1 MGYAPS
7 MAPAM
12 ASTRTTG
19 PVMDASKFQTFL
31 DSPMAN
37 PTLEEP
43 WEDSTE
49 ISDKAGLIALADKLN
64 PIFGYFD
71 PLNIGEKNKETIA
84 WYRHAE
90 IKHGRV
96 AMAAFVGFTVQ
107 SLGVHFPWN
116 LTPTTSFA
124 DIAAAGGPADQWD
137 ALPSAAKVQ
146 ILLFI
151 GFLEMVSESSVFL
164 KMDGTKHY
172 IRGGKPGY
180 FPTISDKMPHPV
192 PLNYFD
198 PFGLTKKMTPERKE
212 QGLLAEINNGRWAMI
227 GIIGCMSVSKGLFV
241 PGLDSLPI
249 KPYGGEIM
257 APFSSVNSDLPFVS
271 EMLAARA
278 AQIAREAAILG
289 DAYLNNGA

>member
-1 MGYAPS
+1 
-7 MAPAM
+7 
-12 ASTRTTG
+12 
-19 PVMDASKFQTFL
+19 
-31 DSPMAN
+31 
-37 PTLEEP
+37 
-43 WEDSTE
+43 
-49 ISDKAGLIALADKLN
+49 
-64 PIFGYFD
+64 
-71 PLNIGEKNKETIA
+71 
-84 WYRHAE
+84 
-90 IKHGRV
+90 
-96 AMAAFVGFTVQ
+96 MAAFVGFTVQ

>member
-1 MGYAPS
+1 MRCLRFS
-7 MAPAM
+7 
-12 ASTRTTG
+12 
-19 PVMDASKFQTFL
+19 Q
-31 DSPMAN
+31 
-37 PTLEEP
+37 
-43 WEDSTE
+43 
-49 ISDKAGLIALADKLN
+49 
-64 PIFGYFD
+64 
-71 PLNIGEKNKETIA
+71 
-84 WYRHAE
+84 
-90 IKHGRV
+90 
-96 AMAAFVGFTVQ
+96 
-107 SLGVHFPWN
+107 
-116 LTPTTSFA
+116 
-124 DIAAAGGPADQWD
+124 
-137 ALPSAAKVQ
+137 
-146 ILLFI
+146 
-151 GFLEMVSESSVFL
+151 
-164 KMDGTKHY
+164 
-172 IRGGKPGY
+172 
-180 FPTISDKMPHPV
+180 V